1 MNNDKVRFYNK
12 PWFMWVMLILFAPVG
27 LILLWKNKRYN
38 TPARFILTFVFS
50 AVFLFVVIPSD
61 NKNTQNNI
69 SSRDNTRNEPIKTL
83 PANQGN
89 TPTPLPT
96 DTNTAKTGFAAVQVI
111 RAVDGDTIEAS
122 FLNGSTEKIRLIG
135 VNTPESTTRHEPY
148 GSEASNFTKK
158 SLAGKTVYIEK
169 DVSERDK
176 YGRLLRIVWLE
187 NPVEITETNIRSKM
201 FNAILVLKGY
211 AQASTYPPDVKYSEY
226 FTKFAKEA
234 REANVGLWSLNGT
247 NKTPVPQSTLKP
259 SQTNSPTVKP
269 TAVKPTAVK
278 PTAPGQPNGKIKGNI
293 SSSGEKIYHVPGG
306 AFYDKT
312 IAEEYFDTEA
322 QAQAAGYR
330 RSKR

>member
-38 TPARFILTFVFS
+38 MPARFVLTFIFS
-50 AVFLFVVIPSD
+50 AVFLFAVIPTD

-69 SSRDNTRNEPIKTL
+69 SNRENTINEPSNKL
-83 PANQGN
+83 PANHGK
-89 TPTPLPT
+89 TTIPVPTG
-96 DTNTAKTGFAAVQVI
+96 TNTTKAGFEAVTVV
-111 RAVDGDTIEAS
+111 RAVDGDTIEANA
-122 FLNGSTEKIRLIG
+122 LNGSTEKIRLIG

-148 GSEASNFTKK
+148 GSEASDFTKK
-158 SLAGKTVYIEK
+158 SLTGKTVYIEK

-187 NPVEITETNIRSKM
+187 NPTEITEASIRSKM
-201 FNAILVLKGY
+201 YNAILVLKGY

-226 FTKFAKEA
+226 FTKFAREA
-234 REANVGLWSLNGT
+234 RESNVGLWALRDT
-247 NKTPVPQSTLKP
+247 NKAPVPQSTLKP
-259 SQTNSPTVKP
+259 SRTKNPTAKP
-269 TAVKPTAVK
+269 TSSKPTG
-278 PTAPGQPNGKIKGNI
+278 PGKAKGKIKGNL